1 MSLLLVCLV
10 GAEAQPLKTKTI
22 DGGGSGMFKAIAVK
36 ETGLTDFV
44 VYRPKDMLHA
54 HARCGAMPLLLWAN
68 GGCSDTNIGYER
80 MLTEIASHGYVV
92 VAIGEMQDKHHD
104 RKEGHTSSTEVKHG
118 LDWMIKQCTT
128 KGTDYYNN
136 IDTAKIAVVYKKAI
150 GLGYSL
156 FASKS
161 VGFDYT
167 CAFANASIA
176 LFDSVQGAQIEL
188 GDEKADKAALAA
200 KYADEN
206 SDPIHAAKDGYI
218 DAVIEPQF
226 VKQYLIAALQMLER

>member
-1 MSLLLVCLV
+1 MSLLLICFV

-136 IDTAKIAVVYKKAI
+136 IDTAKIAAAGHSCGGAQV
-150 GLGYSL
+150 L
-156 FASKS
+156 
-161 VGFDYT
+161 
-167 CAFANASIA
+167 ANAANPFI
-176 LFDSVQGAQIEL
+176 
-188 GDEKADKAALAA
+188 KT
-200 KYADEN
+200 
-206 SDPIHAAKDGYI
+206 
-218 DAVIEPQF
+218 
-226 VKQYLIAALQMLER
+226 YLIMNVIYW